1 MIRDLLNAEVAPGV
15 TLKDVPKS
23 ARSAELEFL
32 IPISASLTAKRLVSE
47 LKAMDPKYDF
57 GTLRPED
64 LKGFLR
70 DSLTW
75 PLVQAGAFTC
85 WTGRATK
92 FRPKLPATPKSHVCR
107 DGCASLPPAV
117 SDLLG
122 GFAAFPPSAARR
134 ALARRNDW
142 RRHLCVS
149 SRRTGRHDDSG
160 QPSGYCFR
168 SGASRGDSTHG

>member
-64 LKGFLR
+64 LKGFLTGFI
-70 DSLTW
+70 DLAFS
-75 PLVQAGAFTC
+75 AG
-85 WTGRATK
+85 GR
-92 FRPKLPATPKSHVCR
+92 FYVLDWKSNKISPE
-107 DGCASLPPAV
+107 ASGYTEKAM
-117 SDLLG
+117 
-122 GFAAFPPSAARR
+122 SAEMDVHLYRLQYLIYWVALRR
-134 ALARRNDW
+134 FLQVRLALARRNDW